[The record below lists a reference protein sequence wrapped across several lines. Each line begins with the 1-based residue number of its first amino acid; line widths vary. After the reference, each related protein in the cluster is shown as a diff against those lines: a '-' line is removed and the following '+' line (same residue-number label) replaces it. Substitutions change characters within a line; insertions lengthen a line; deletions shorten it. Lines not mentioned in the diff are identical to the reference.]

1 MRSTSPLVPVL
12 VLAALAACSDS
23 GSMAPSAL
31 PNGPAFVKANL
42 QSIPTPAQVVVPGA
56 TPGAFTNLIVANN
69 SGRATTEFW
78 DNPSADQT
86 ATTDNC
92 NVGFFATGTFS
103 ADCKPLNTAAGTF
116 ANQGGYSKYW
126 GDGPDGRDPS
136 AFMFAGGYEYTVTLK
151 GSVLGQPSEV
161 GWFTKDGAGYH
172 LNPVA
177 DWSNRLVNSAITIN
191 TGGADW
197 GFYIKNNFSTAT
209 SSCVTPDTD
218 CSDAEGGFDGTP
230 PLQQFALMISQDE
243 TRYLVGAEDA
253 RLELLAD
260 LPPLDSDYNDYMFS
274 IEPQSIELLNGR
286 MTGGGGKVE
295 SSDNQDVTYGFTLHC
310 DITLSNNL
318 EINWPGHKWHLSKPI
333 TLAQCL
339 DDPAI
344 EPHPPVAPFDTFNG
358 EGLGELDGAQ
368 GSKVVFTLIDDGEG
382 SKSGDKVALKVYA
395 PDGVTVVLDVPL
407 QLAPDGNIQA
417 HYDQPHGQKP

>member
-1 MRSTSPLVPVL
+1 MRSTSPLVPL
-12 VLAALAACSDS
+12 LALAAVAACSDS

-31 PNGPAFVKANL
+31 PNGPAFLQSNL
-42 QSIPTPAQVVVPGA
+42 LSIPTPAQVVVPGA
-56 TPGAFTNLIVANN
+56 TAGAFTNAIVADN
-69 SGRATTEFW
+69 SGRVTTEFW
-78 DNPSADQT
+78 DNPSADQS
-86 ATTDNC
+86 ATSDNC
-92 NVGFFATGTFS
+92 NIGFFASGTFDAS
-103 ADCKPLNTAAGTF
+103 CINQAAGTF

-136 AFMFAGGYEYTVTLK
+136 AFMFAGAYEYNVTLK
-151 GSVLGQPSEV
+151 GSVAGKGSEV

-172 LNPVA
+172 LNPVS
-177 DWSNRLVNSAITIN
+177 DWGNRVVNSALTIN

-197 GFYIKNNFSTAT
+197 GFYIKNDFNAAT
-209 SSCVTPDTD
+209 SGCVPDDTD
-218 CSDAEGGFDGTP
+218 CSDAEGGFGGP
-230 PLQQFALMISQDE
+230 PFQQFALMINGAESG
-243 TRYLVGAEDA
+243 YLVGVEDN
-253 RLELLAD
+253 RLELYANA
-260 LPPLDSDYNDYMFS
+260 PPLDSDYNDFIFS
-274 IEPQSIELLNGR
+274 VEPQAIELLNGR

-358 EGLGELDGAQ
+358 EGLGELDGAP